1 MKKGGEKIGNIAP
14 FGLRMLPPL
23 RAQLEAAAQQAGRSL
38 NAEIV
43 FRLQSTLDRGATDER
58 TDRLLEAFEQQQK
71 IIEALLG
78 KLP

>member
-1 MKKGGEKIGNIAP
+1 MTKGGEKIGNIAP
-14 FGLRMLPPL
+14 FGLRMLPSL
-23 RAQLEAAAQQAGRSL
+23 RAQLEAAAQQSGRSL

-43 FRLQSTLDRGATDER
+43 FRLQSTLEHGAIDGRIDRM
-58 TDRLLEAFEQQQK
+58 LEAFEQQQK